1 MSLKKLLLCLLT
13 AAILALGC
21 EDILEVPDISN
32 QTVSILAPTEGSVI
46 TTNAISFNWEEVKD
60 ATAYE
65 IQLATPNFENAVQLV
80 LDSIVEVDS
89 LDQIKTRINQDLFN
103 GNYQWRVK
111 AMNSDYETAYTSS
124 GFQVNGDENLDLT
137 PPNTPQP
144 VSPAN
149 GASQTET
156 EVNFLWTR
164 EDVPG
169 TAERDSIFIYADE
182 NLQTLETKGLGANKT
197 FSTTLSEGTFYWV
210 VRAYDAAGNQ
220 SGDSDTLNFT
230 ISN

>member
-1 MSLKKLLLCLLT
+1 MSLNKLLLCLL
-13 AAILALGC
+13 AAALLALGC
-21 EDILEVPDISN
+21 EDILEVPDISS
-32 QTVSILAPTEGSVI
+32 QMVDILAPTEGSVL
-46 TTNAISFNWEEVKD
+46 TTNAISLNWEEVED
-60 ATAYE
+60 ATAYQVQ
-65 IQLATPNFENAVQLV
+65 IATPSFENAAQLV

-111 AMNSDYETAYTSS
+111 ALNSGYETAYTSS

-149 GASQTET
+149 GASLTTT
-156 EVNFLWTR
+156 EVNFSWTR
-164 EDVPG
+164 VDVAG
-169 TAERDSIFIYADE
+169 SAERDSIFIYADE
-182 NLQTLETKGLGANKT
+182 SLQSLETKGLGANKA
-197 FSTTLSEGTFYWV
+197 FMANLSDGTFYWV

-220 SGDSDTLNFT
+220 SGDSNTFNFT
-230 ISN
+230 INN